1 MNRRFEQLDATGLRH
16 SAETG
21 SKLAIV
27 ITDQILGYL
36 PIRRRFSQLLGHP
49 GIRWASSHAHV
60 DHLARLEFYDEEREE
75 RSKEQISHLQ
85 EVAGPDLSGVVTQKG
100 RPLLTAWLGSANSS
114 HVFGRYVFI
123 HAGPVSIIPP
133 ECFQRPRVGWS

>member
-1 MNRRFEQLDATGLRH
+1 MRSCPVEVHRILIQNTLELFLLKDQQMVEAFLPHTSQEAFADGVGAFRLNRRFEQLDATDLRH

-27 ITDQILGYL
+27 ITDQILGCL

-60 DHLARLEFYDEEREE
+60 DHLARLEFYDEERLRAVE
-75 RSKEQISHLQ
+75 RK
-85 EVAGPDLSGVVTQKG
+85 DLS
-100 RPLLTAWLGSANSS
+100 
-114 HVFGRYVFI
+114 
-123 HAGPVSIIPP
+123 P
-133 ECFQRPRVGWS
+133 ESPSQAKT